1 MLDMGANDF
10 KRDEGRKEEK
20 IMNTVKEVSLPL
32 VIKAHPQL
40 FPSIALKILSPW
52 EERSRKTEAAAQPKA
67 AESQVNGRSLTQLEL
82 VLVK

>member
-32 VIKAHPQL
+32 VVKAHPQL
-40 FPSIALKILSPW
+40 FPSIALKILSP
-52 EERSRKTEAAAQPKA
+52 
-67 AESQVNGRSLTQLEL
+67 
-82 VLVK
+82 